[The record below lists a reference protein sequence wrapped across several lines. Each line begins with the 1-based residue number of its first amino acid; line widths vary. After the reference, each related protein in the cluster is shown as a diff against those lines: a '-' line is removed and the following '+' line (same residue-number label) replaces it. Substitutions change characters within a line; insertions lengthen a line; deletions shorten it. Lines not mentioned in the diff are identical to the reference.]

1 MERSMAARLMAISD
15 CLSNVD
21 NRLHLRLPASVST
34 PYHMSRLEHQVLE
47 AGFRD
52 GTFTTETTAKQV
64 QALLPP
70 PEPKKPPSRLNQM
83 RRFMIKHRE
92 AMELEFADNTGLKR
106 NIPRGMLKIIEA
118 AKEGRRQGNG
128 QGQDGAEGHQQQPPA
143 SLLPS
148 RWS

>member
-70 PEPKKPPSRLNQM
+70 PEPKKPPSRLNQI
-83 RRFMIKHRE
+83 RRFINKPRQPIKLQFSVNPVPNPPLPPHI
-92 AMELEFADNTGLKR
+92 LKTT
-106 NIPRGMLKIIEA
+106 L
-118 AKEGRRQGNG
+118 
-128 QGQDGAEGHQQQPPA
+128 
-143 SLLPS
+143 
-148 RWS
+148 